1 MRIPYRIRIRYG
13 YARDTARIRI
23 HAVSA
28 YPSLIGPETH
38 DWKCLSPI
46 IGYDLRERRAPRPT
60 GERRGV
66 DGRRRPDARRRGR
79 QAAAVEPEVDRAEG
93 WRRPDARRGGRVGE
107 EGAAL
112 AGRESHGEGRIAA
125 RRCSPRRCDL
135 SQHASTITHWRT
147 PALRPPD
154 HANAACLPAGDASSA
169 ASPAA
174 LARRPHRSS
183 SATLLAAPAHHPCC
197 SISPELAPLW
207 PRLPCASGQR

>member
-38 DWKCLSPI
+38 DWKRLSPLL
-46 IGYDLRERRAPRPT
+46 DTACERGGRRGPP
-60 GERRGV
+60 ERGGGV

-79 QAAAVEPEVDRAEG
+79 QAAAVEPEVDGAEG
-93 WRRPDARRGGRVGE
+93 WRRPDARRGGRAGE

-135 SQHASTITHWRT
+135 S
-147 PALRPPD
+147 PAREHHHPLED
-154 HANAACLPAGDASSA
+154 TG
-169 ASPAA
+169 
-174 LARRPHRSS
+174 
-183 SATLLAAPAHHPCC
+183 AAPAGPCERRM
-197 SISPELAPLW
+197 SSRRRRELRRARSPPAPL
-207 PRLPCASGQR
+207 